1 MDAATTVRSS
11 APSQRRG
18 LGRAGPVAVVAT
30 AAPILGACATI
41 VAGPFVARWLHGQ
54 GTAGLVYFTVGLTAL
69 AALTL
74 TPTYATAVIA
84 GWTFGFRAG
93 ATAAMIGAVGGATF
107 CYLGARWLVGTRVAE
122 TFREHPRW
130 DVVRRSLAEE
140 NALKT
145 LWIVFLLRLSPVL
158 PFGTTNVLLATT
170 GVPLAIFVVGTLAG
184 LAPRIGLVA
193 LAAAGAEQFD
203 LASEQSWLMFAAG
216 IGATMLCI
224 VVLAVAGKHALERAT
239 REQTKVTRG

>member
-1 MDAATTVRSS
+1 MLLCCVKVAGPSTRQMDDATAAR
-11 APSQRRG
+11 PRQRRG

-30 AAPILGACATI
+30 AAPIIGACITI
-41 VAGPFVARWLHGQ
+41 VLGPFVARWLSAQ
-54 GTAGLVYFTVGLTAL
+54 GTQGLVYFTVGLTIL

-93 ATAAMIGAVGGATF
+93 ATAAMIGAVGGATL
-107 CYLGARWLVGTRVAE
+107 CYLGARWLAAPRVAE
-122 TFREHPRW
+122 TFREHPKW
-130 DVVRRSLAEE
+130 DLVRRALAEE

-170 GVPLAIFVVGTLAG
+170 GVPLWIYVTGTLAG

-193 LAAAGAEQFD
+193 
-203 LASEQSWLMFAAG
+203 
-216 IGATMLCI
+216 
-224 VVLAVAGKHALERAT
+224 
-239 REQTKVTRG
+239 